1 MDRYIPVGLAAH
13 AEDSIEAIR
22 KRGMTMQPRVKS
34 HIFRRGSL
42 GECDR
47 YDLDQQ
53 QVKASLARQVVE
65 ALCMNGR
72 TQLAAAETLGIDQP
86 KVSRLLNGHLAEFST
101 ERLLR
106 FLTLLGSDVEIVVR
120 RPITSGRR
128 QTGRLRVVG
137 NG

>member
-1 MDRYIPVGLAAH
+1 MDRYIPEGLAAH

-34 HIFRRGSL
+34 HTFRRGSL
-42 GECDR
+42 GERDR

-53 QVKASLARQVVE
+53 QVKASLARQIAE
-65 ALCMNGR
+65 ALCVNGR

-86 KVSRLLNGHLAEFST
+86 KVSRLLNGQLSEFST

-106 FLTLLGSDVEIVVR
+106 FLALLGSDVEIVVR
-120 RPITSGRR
+120 APSVPGQR
-128 QTGRLRVVG
+128 QIGRLRVVE